1 MDNSISLPSGP
12 ILWGKAQALNEKT
25 VAGLGFL
32 VFFLVVAGSIAARL
46 SLEATAIEKVVRAR
60 PVAAAERTL
69 AMGDVLVP
77 VTLSVKL
84 KNGKAT
90 LRGTVPDE
98 KSHDTVV
105 NRAKEIYG
113 PSNVEDKLSVESGI
127 IVTPWFDSVLKWFP
141 PRVEQIQSGEISV
154 NGMNVLLFGRVS
166 DISAQIAVGSAL
178 TKLAGPEGQ
187 VLNDLQVVS
196 VDVAPPVSREQ
207 KP

>member
-113 PSNVEDKLSVESGI
+113 RSNVEDKLSVESGI

-141 PRVEQIQSGEISV
+141 PRVEQSWVNVSPLIPQICPGEARSTSNRIPKICRIKRGLRAGS
-154 NGMNVLLFGRVS
+154 S
-166 DISAQIAVGSAL
+166 DG
-178 TKLAGPEGQ
+178 
-187 VLNDLQVVS
+187 
-196 VDVAPPVSREQ
+196 
-207 KP
+207 

>member
-32 VFFLVVAGSIAARL
+32 VFFLVVGGSIAARL

-154 NGMNVLLFGRVS
+154 NGMNVLLFGWVS

-196 VDVAPPVSREQ
+196 VDVAPPASREQ

>member
-60 PVAAAERTL
+60 PGAAAERTL

-196 VDVAPPVSREQ
+196 VDVAPPASREQ

>member
-127 IVTPWFDSVLKWFP
+127 VVTPWFDSVLKWFP

-196 VDVAPPVSREQ
+196 VDVAPPASREQ

>member
-127 IVTPWFDSVLKWFP
+127 VVTPWFDSVLKWFP

>member
-196 VDVAPPVSREQ
+196 VDVAPPASREQ